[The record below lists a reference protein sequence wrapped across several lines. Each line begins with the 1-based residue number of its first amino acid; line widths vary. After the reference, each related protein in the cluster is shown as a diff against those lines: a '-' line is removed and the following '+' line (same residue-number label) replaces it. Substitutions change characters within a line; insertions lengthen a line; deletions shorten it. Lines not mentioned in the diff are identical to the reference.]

1 MPEWIT
7 SREMRRIELNSRW
20 LGFEE
25 EYMMENAGAGVARV
39 VLEEYSP
46 GEVLVVC
53 GTGGNGGDGFVAA
66 RHLNA
71 EGVDVDVLLLGRREA
86 IRNPAAERNLERLES
101 AGIGVREVRDSSELE
116 DLDFEREVIVDAILG
131 FGIRGRLR
139 EPVRTAVVR
148 INEASRA
155 GSRVVS
161 VDVPTG
167 MDPDT
172 GEVPD
177 VAVEADVIVSIHRH
191 KRGVRRARDAFLRR
205 VNAGIPE
212 LAERICGPGDLITS
226 GARERDPWAYKGKHG
241 RILIVAGSDRYVGAP
256 RLTAQGALRAGAD
269 LVFLLTPSEVPRDD
283 PNLIYLGS
291 ERVPGPEDLEEAP
304 LEDVDAVVVGPGLG
318 PEADAEGLIERLSDE
333 FDGTVVV
340 DADGLRG
347 VRRDLVDERF
357 VLTPHA
363 GEFRRVFGESP
374 GDGVEEREET
384 VGRVAEDWGCTVL
397 LKGPVDVIGSPEGEV
412 RLNVTGTPGMT
423 VGGTGDV
430 LAGVVGAL
438 AAVCEDA
445 FEAARVGAFVVG
457 AAGQLAEEERSQCLT
472 AMDVVERV
480 PDVFRDPW
488 SVEPS
493 GVRLLRQ

>member
-1 MPEWIT
+1 MGWVT

-39 VLEEYSP
+39 ILEEYSP
-46 GEVLVVC
+46 DEALVVC

-66 RHLNA
+66 RHLDA
-71 EGVDVDVLLLGRREA
+71 EGVEVDVLLVGRREA
-86 IRNPAAERNLERLES
+86 IRNPAARRNLERLES
-101 AGIGVREVRDSSELE
+101 AGLAVREVRDSGELE
-116 DLDFEREVIVDAILG
+116 GVDFEREVIVDAILG

-139 EPVRTAVVR
+139 EPVRTAVLR

-155 GSRVVS
+155 GSRVVA

-191 KRGVRRARDAFLRR
+191 KRGVKEARDAFLRR
-205 VNAGIPE
+205 VSAGIPG
-212 LAERICGPGDLITS
+212 LAERICGPGDLIVS
-226 GARERDPWAYKGKHG
+226 GVRERDPWAHKGRHG

-256 RLTAQGALRAGAD
+256 RLAARGALRAGAD
-269 LVFLLTPSEVPRDD
+269 LVFLLTSGGVPRDD
-283 PNLIYLGS
+283 PNLIYLDAG
-291 ERVPGPEDLEEAP
+291 RVPGPEDLEGAP
-304 LEDVDAVVVGPGLG
+304 LGDVDAVVVGPGLG
-318 PEADAEGLIERLSDE
+318 PEADARGLLERLSE
-333 FDGTVVV
+333 EVDGTIVV

-347 VRRDLVDERF
+347 VDGEVVDERF

-363 GEFRRVFGESP
+363 GEFRRVFGEDP
-374 GDGVEEREET
+374 GEGVEEREDV
-384 VGRVAEDWGCTVL
+384 VGRVAEEWGCTVL
-397 LKGPVDVIGSPEGEV
+397 LKGAVDVIGSPEGEV
-412 RLNVTGTPGMT
+412 RINVTGAPGMT

-430 LAGVVGAL
+430 LAGVIGAL

-445 FEAARVGAFVVG
+445 FEAACVGAFVVG
-457 AAGQLAEEERSQCLT
+457 AAGQLAEGERAQGLT
-472 AMDVVERV
+472 ATDVADRV
-480 PDVFRDPW
+480 PEVFRDPW
-488 SVEPS
+488 SVEPE
-493 GVRLLRQ
+493 GVSLLRG